1 MGPVSKSKTWREAAR
16 ASVEE
21 TLRDA
26 ILSTLLARSNLTKAQ
41 FETLLVDQLGHD
53 MANKR
58 LSRDEMAQL
67 LRNKRGITRG
77 ALNRTLR
84 QARINVS
91 EAVHSVLLLGYA
103 GFLETPSLARFLEAS
118 ERLKAQ
124 TSDLREIAGKD
135 EKLYRGMIGSILK
148 DLEEAFQA
156 LLGKTR
162 DA

>member
-26 ILSTLLARSNLTKAQ
+26 ILSSLLARSNLTKAQ

-53 MANKR
+53 IANKR

-67 LRNKRGITRG
+67 LRNKRGISRG

-135 EKLYRGMIGSILK
+135 EKLYRGMIDSILE